1 MTLVVENPRSAGIPV
16 TDKLAKYE
24 SSIFA
29 EMGALSVKHQAVN
42 LAQGF
47 PDYQKNNQIL
57 MDAARYTEQGFNQY
71 APMNGVLALRE
82 AISDYKFNTTGRRYD
97 PASEIVVTTGALQA
111 VHAALTSVIN
121 PGDEV
126 IIFDPSFDCYRP
138 IVELCGGIPVTVTLE
153 APSFEFQWD
162 KIQQLITKKT
172 KAIILNSPNNP
183 TGKILNYSDIAALEK
198 ITADSG
204 IILISDEVYEHAIF
218 DGNKHLS
225 ISQFEALASRSFV
238 ISSLGKIFHV
248 TGWRMGYCVA
258 PKQLI
263 QSFLKIHQF
272 TVFSGTSAALQMAI
286 ANQLNNQEYYQE
298 IHTTYAAQRDL
309 FLELVSKTAFK
320 PLPIPG
326 SFFCLLDYSSISNK
340 TENEI
345 ARTLAIEHGV
355 SLIPLSAFYEDKREQ
370 QLLRACF
377 VKKEETIR
385 KAIAGLQKAFRD

>member
-1 MTLVVENPRSAGIPV
+1 MTVAVSPLFSEVPV
-16 TDKLAKYE
+16 TDKLSKYE

-29 EMGALSVKHQAVN
+29 EMGALSAKYQAVN

-47 PDYQKNNQIL
+47 PDYQKNSQIL
-57 MDAARYTEQGFNQY
+57 IDAARYTEQGFNQY
-71 APMNGVLALRE
+71 APMSGVLELRE
-82 AISDYKFNTTGRRYD
+82 AISDYKFTTTGKYYD
-97 PASEIVVTTGALQA
+97 PATEIVVTTGALQA
-111 VHAALTSVIN
+111 LHSALASIIT

-138 IVELCGGIPVTVTLE
+138 IVELNGGIPVTITLE
-153 APSFEFQWD
+153 APFFEFNWEEIS
-162 KIQQLITKKT
+162 KRINKKT

-183 TGKILNYSDIAALEK
+183 TGKTLTYADITALEK

-204 IILISDEVYEHAIF
+204 IIIISDEVYEHAVF

-225 ISQFEALASRSFV
+225 VSRFDSLASRSFV

-248 TGWRMGYCVA
+248 TGWRMGYCLG
-258 PKQLI
+258 PKSLI

-286 ANQLNNQEYYQE
+286 ANQLNNKEYYKE
-298 IHTTYAAQRDL
+298 IHTAYDAQRTL
-309 FLELVSKTAFK
+309 FLELISKTAFK
-320 PLPIPG
+320 PLPVDG
-326 SFFCLLDYSSISNK
+326 SFFCLLDYSAISNK
-340 TENEI
+340 SENEM
-345 ARTLAIEHGV
+345 ARLLAIEYGV
-355 SLIPLSAFYEDKREQ
+355 SMIPLSAFYEDKREQ

-385 KAIAGLQKAFRD
+385 KAIAGLEKAFRG